1 MIVSVPL
8 SNANNSNH
16 ITNTGQLDEKVIHL
30 TSENASANS
39 YCNINYTEPTSQ
51 TNNTNNATLASTA
64 VNFNASSQNLN
75 QNILVP
81 VIKQANNTST
91 NSLLVF
97 IYSCLFLIY
106 KNF

>member
-1 MIVSVPL
+1 MIVSIPL

-30 TSENASANS
+30 TGENANANS

-51 TNNTNNATLASTA
+51 TNNATITSTA

-81 VIKQANNTST
+81 VIKQTNNTST

-97 IYSCLFLIY
+97 IYF
-106 KNF
+106 F

>member
-1 MIVSVPL
+1 MIVSIPL

-16 ITNTGQLDEKVIHL
+16 ITNTGQLDEKVLHL

-51 TNNTNNATLASTA
+51 TNSATLASTA

-97 IYSCLFLIY
+97 F
-106 KNF
+106 